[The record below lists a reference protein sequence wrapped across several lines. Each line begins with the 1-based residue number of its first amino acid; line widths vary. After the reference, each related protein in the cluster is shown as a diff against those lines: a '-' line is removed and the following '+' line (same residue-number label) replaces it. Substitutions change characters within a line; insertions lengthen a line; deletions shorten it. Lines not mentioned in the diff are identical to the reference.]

1 MKWLLPFV
9 GMAAFAAAAANVPS
23 QVTFHKDVEPILQNH
38 CQECHRSGEIA
49 PFSLLT
55 YEQTRPYAKAIRSDI
70 LLKKMPPWFAD
81 PHYGHFSNDRSL
93 SKDEIATITA
103 WVDSGAKE
111 GDSKDA
117 PKPKDFYDGWNIPTP
132 DLVISMQEPFNLPAT
147 GEVQYQYIVMP
158 TQFTEDHWIQAV
170 EARPSNREVVH
181 HIVVFIRP
189 KESKWLRAAQPGI
202 PYTPPGGGK
211 DFTNTSGGGSDIL
224 MIYTPG
230 MIPEIWRPGLGKL
243 IKAGSDLVF
252 QVHYTTNGK
261 ATSDLSK
268 IGLVF
273 AKEKP
278 AERAQTFAASS
289 LTFKI
294 PPQDPNFEVDAKQVF
309 PNGAQLLSLFPH
321 MHLRGKAFEYD
332 LTYPDGRTETLL
344 KVPKYDFFWQFD
356 YRLDK
361 PLVVPA
367 GATLSCKA
375 WYDNSPNNP
384 HNPDPTAEVRFGEQS
399 REEMMFG
406 FFDIV
411 MPSDM
416 TLREFL
422 TPKKDKDRA
431 TGE

>member
-9 GMAAFAAAAANVPS
+9 SVAAFAATVPS

-38 CQECHRSGEIA
+38 CQECHRPGEIG
-49 PFSLLT
+49 PFSLLN
-55 YEQTRPYAKAIRSDI
+55 YEQARPWAKAIRSDV
-70 LLKKMPPWFAD
+70 LSKKMPPWFAD
-81 PHYGHFSNDRSL
+81 SQYGHFSNDRSL
-93 SKDEIATITA
+93 SKQEIATIAA
-103 WVDSGAKE
+103 WVDSGSKE

-117 PKPKDFYDGWNIPTP
+117 PKPKEFYDGWNIPTP
-132 DLVISMQEPFNLPAT
+132 DLVITMKEPFHIPAT

-158 TQFTEDHWIQAV
+158 TGFTEDKWIQAV

-181 HIVVFIRP
+181 HIVVFIRDP
-189 KESKWLRAAQPGI
+189 KSKWLRAAQPGI
-202 PYTPPGGGK
+202 PYNPPGGGK
-211 DFTNTSGGGSDIL
+211 DFNNTSGGGSDIL

-230 MIPEIWRPGLGKL
+230 MVPEIWRPGLGKM

-252 QVHYTTNGK
+252 QVHYQTVGK
-261 ATSDLSK
+261 AATDLSK
-268 IGLVF
+268 IGLVY

-278 AERAQTFAASS
+278 ADRALTFAASN

-294 PPQDPNFEVDAKQVF
+294 PPQDPNYEVDAKQTF
-309 PNGAQLLSLFPH
+309 PNGAQVLSLFPH

-344 KVPKYDFFWQFD
+344 KVPKYDFFWQLD
-356 YRLDK
+356 YKFDK
-361 PLVVPA
+361 PLMVPA
-367 GATLSCKA
+367 GATISCKA
-375 WYDNSPNNP
+375 WFDNSPNNP
-384 HNPDPTAEVRFGEQS
+384 KNPDPAAEVRFGEQS

-411 MPSDM
+411 LPSDM
-416 TLREFL
+416 SLHDFF
-422 TPKKDKDRA
+422 TPKKDKDRP

>member
-9 GMAAFAAAAANVPS
+9 SMAAFAASVPP
-23 QVTFHKDVEPILQNH
+23 VTFHKDVEAILQNH
-38 CQECHRSGEIA
+38 CQECHRPGEIA
-49 PFSLLT
+49 PFSLLN
-55 YEQTRPYAKAIRSDI
+55 YEQTRPWAKAIKSDV
-70 LLKKMPPWFAD
+70 LTQKMPPWFAD
-81 PHYGHFSNDRSL
+81 PHYSHFSNDRSL
-93 SKDEIATITA
+93 SKQEIATITA

-111 GDSKDA
+111 GDAKDA
-117 PKPKDFYDGWNIPTP
+117 PKPKEFYDGWNIPTP
-132 DLVISMQEPFNLPAT
+132 DLVISMKEPFTLPAT

-158 TQFTEDHWIQAV
+158 VGFTEDKWVQAV

-181 HIVVFIRP
+181 HIVVFIRDP
-189 KESKWLRAAQPGI
+189 QSKWLRAAKPGI

-230 MIPEIWRPGLGKL
+230 MVPEIWRPGLGKM
-243 IKAGSDLVF
+243 IKAGADLVF
-252 QVHYTTNGK
+252 QVHYTTTGK
-261 ATSDLSK
+261 PASDLSK

-278 AERAQTFAASS
+278 AERALTFAASN

-294 PPQDPNFEVDAKQVF
+294 PPQDPNYEVDAKQVF
-309 PNGAQLLSLFPH
+309 PNGAEILSLFPH

-344 KVPKYDFFWQFD
+344 KVPKYDFFWQLD
-356 YRLDK
+356 YKFDK

-367 GATLSCKA
+367 GAAISCKA
-375 WYDNSPNNP
+375 WYDNSANNQ
-384 HNPDPTAEVRFGEQS
+384 HNPDPSMEVRFGEQS

-406 FFDIV
+406 FFDVVI
-411 MPSDM
+411 PADM
-416 TLREFL
+416 TLRDFL
-422 TPKKDKDRA
+422 TPKKDKDKA

>member
-1 MKWLLPFV
+1 MKWLLPLV
-9 GMAAFAAAAANVPS
+9 SVAACAATVPS
-23 QVTFHKDVEPILQNH
+23 QVTFHKDVEAILQNH
-38 CQECHRSGEIA
+38 CQECHRPGEIA

-55 YEQTRPYAKAIRSDI
+55 YEQTRPWAKAIRSEV
-70 LLKKMPPWFAD
+70 LAKKMPPWFAD

-93 SKDEIATITA
+93 SKQQIETITA
-103 WVDSGAKE
+103 WVDGGAKE

-117 PKPKDFYDGWNIPTP
+117 PKPKQFYDGWNIPAP
-132 DLVISMQEPFNLPAT
+132 DLVISMKEPFNLPAT

-158 TQFTEDHWIQAV
+158 VGFNEDKWVQAV

-181 HIVVFIRP
+181 HIVVFVRDAN
-189 KESKWLRAAQPGI
+189 SKWLRAAKPGI

-211 DFTNTSGGGSDIL
+211 DFANTSGGGSDIL

-230 MIPEIWRPGLGKL
+230 MVPEIWRPGLGKL
-243 IKAGSDLVF
+243 IKAGADLVF
-252 QVHYTTNGK
+252 QVHYTTMGK
-261 ATSDLSK
+261 PASDLSK

-278 AERAQTFAASS
+278 AERALTFAASS

-309 PNGAQLLSLFPH
+309 PNGAEILSLFPH
-321 MHLRGKAFEYD
+321 MHLRGKSFEYD

-344 KVPKYDFFWQFD
+344 KVPNYDFFWQLD
-356 YRLDK
+356 YKFDK
-361 PLVVPA
+361 PLVIPA
-367 GATLSCKA
+367 GATIACKA
-375 WYDNSPNNP
+375 WYDNSPNNK
-384 HNPDPTAEVRFGEQS
+384 HNPDPSTEVRFGEQS

-406 FFDIV
+406 FFDVVI
-411 MPSDM
+411 PADM
-416 TLREFL
+416 TLREFF